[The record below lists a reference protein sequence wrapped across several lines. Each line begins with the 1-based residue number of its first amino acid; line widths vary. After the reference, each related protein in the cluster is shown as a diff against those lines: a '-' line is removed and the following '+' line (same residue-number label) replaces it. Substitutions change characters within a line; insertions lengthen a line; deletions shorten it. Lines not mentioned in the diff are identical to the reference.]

1 MNKTNIVLI
10 VIILILLAFSYKTHS
25 EIKSLKEYSESC
37 AKENESLKM
46 DLDLLKKR
54 LNRQLLEMQAANK
67 AQKNA
72 ELDQK
77 FYSMKS
83 EIDKLKKQ
91 NAPHKT
97 QEYKERENKIW
108 EDWSSVIKQTWGPE
122 LAKKLAGFD
131 FSEQEIK
138 TSVDEYNKMVDH
150 SQDIFLSWYRNEIT
164 DNEASEKAVEAA
176 REFFDELSDS
186 VGAQKASIALSVIFP
201 DLNFRQLMFML
212 DR

>member
-108 EDWSSVIKQTWGPE
+108 EDWSSVIKQTW
-122 LAKKLAGFD
+122 
-131 FSEQEIK
+131 
-138 TSVDEYNKMVDH
+138 
-150 SQDIFLSWYRNEIT
+150 
-164 DNEASEKAVEAA
+164 ASRATRCEAA
-176 REFFDELSDS
+176 RAPLPRGALPFGEATLLSLPAS
-186 VGAQKASIALSVIFP
+186 RARCTPAAITSASGASPWYFAGFAPKVLEYTTSAPAA
-201 DLNFRQLMFML
+201 R
-212 DR
+212 